1 MIDTQPGRGFVKG
14 KRKFLTIMTVSV
26 VAAGVLSASLNASAE
41 EPPDRGSDILTV
53 NSSDRVDDQNRVEEY
68 WTRERMENATQL
80 DQQPPKRSKGK
91 RNKSSVRRA
100 EQIFEGTAGD
110 VDGLTV
116 DVPPQS
122 TVGKVFVTI
131 EGKDKEASGSVVV
144 SDSHDLVV
152 TAAHVLYS
160 LEENRFVDNMMFA
173 PGYNN
178 GETPFGK
185 WTAETV
191 SVLKQWSENMPN
203 RDDYDIG
210 LVRLKP
216 REDEKIQDVT
226 GANGICFDCRKN
238 ASATIHGYPGAIDNG
253 QRLISCQGRTEAKN
267 NFLRMQNCPAITPG
281 ASGGPWL
288 IDSDSGP
295 MLISVTD
302 RAVSDG
308 STEGVFLDETIQGF
322 YSQYNRGELK

>member
-1 MIDTQPGRGFVKG
+1 MIDIQPRRGFVKD

-41 EPPDRGSDILTV
+41 ELPDRGSDILTV
-53 NSSDRVDDQNRVEEY
+53 NSSDRVDNQNRVEEY

-110 VDGLTV
+110 VDGQAV

-122 TVGKVFVTI
+122 TVGKIFVTI
-131 EGKDKEASGSVVV
+131 DGKDAEGSGSVVV

-152 TAAHVLYS
+152 TAAHALYS
-160 LEENRFVDNMMFA
+160 LEENRFVDNVMFA

-185 WTAETV
+185 WTFETM

-203 RDDYDIG
+203 REDYDIG

-216 REDEKIQDVT
+216 REDKKIQDVT
-226 GANGICFDCRKN
+226 GANGMCFDCRKD
-238 ASATIHGYPGAIDNG
+238 ASATVYGYSASIDNA

-267 NFLRMQNCPAITPG
+267 NFLRMQNCPALTG
-281 ASGGPWL
+281 GSSGGPWL
-288 IDSDSGP
+288 IDSESGP

-302 RAVSDG
+302 RG
-308 STEGVFLDETIQGF
+308 SAGALEGVFLDETIQDF